1 MRLVTKGVR
10 SDLEQDF
17 GGVRAGLSR
26 RPELIHVKIASNF
39 EKPHKRFLSS
49 AVRPAVMVERPLQL
63 NSEFQPSR
71 LGNDGMLL
79 PRWYVA
85 RRFTSQY
92 LLSERGMVALS
103 SFAVCPR

>member
-17 GGVRAGLSR
+17 GGVRVGLSR
-26 RPELIHVKIASNF
+26 RPKLIHVKIASDF

-63 NSEFQPSR
+63 NSEFQPAR
-71 LGNDGMLL
+71 LETTECSSTVV
-79 PRWYVA
+79 RCKAIY
-85 RRFTSQY
+85 FTISAFGQG
-92 LLSERGMVALS
+92 SGS
-103 SFAVCPR
+103 